1 MKPEWLVEI
10 SAWKFQTFQN
20 LKSTLRRR
28 GPGLTGTLSIDD
40 EWGRQQPTGSD
51 QGELNATTHAR
62 LVVHMLS
69 RT

>member
-28 GPGLTGTLSIDD
+28 GPGLTGTLSIDG
-40 EWGRQQPTGSD
+40 EWNDNDLPEVIKAS
-51 QGELNATTHAR
+51 
-62 LVVHMLS
+62 
-69 RT
+69 